1 MEGLDNIR
9 VWMAVGAAGLFR
21 FLRAPSQRPWW
32 HRMISA
38 IASAIAAIALFP
50 FAIEV
55 FGLSRY
61 STAAPAVAAAIALV
75 AETIA
80 DRLLMARSLSDVLAI
95 VWLRTPEDR
104 K

>member
-9 VWMAVGAAGLFR
+9 VWMAVGAAGIFR

-38 IASAIAAIALFP
+38 VASAIAAVALFP
-50 FAIEV
+50 FAIEIS
-55 FGLSRY
+55 GLSAY

-80 DRLLMARSLSDVLAI
+80 DRLLLARSLSDVLAI
-95 VWLRTPEDR
+95 VWVRPEDP